1 MVHFFCRL
9 VLTSIPII
17 ALSSAASAVENTLP
31 ISHGDSWAALAIVI
45 TAVLTAL
52 FMNYRAPK
60 VRAFGTLLAALGCF
74 AVVVWFANILSTG
87 VLENPK
93 PNQAPL
99 DSAKPALLWIQTAI
113 AFISGWALVL
123 VAYKQS
129 KNTVV
134 LELHASNEPV
144 RYGRVS
150 RLLHWVTAILII
162 SLIPIG
168 IFTTMIPE
176 DAWFRNH
183 YYVVHKT
190 IGMIVFGLL
199 VIRLLW
205 NRKSK
210 RPELDET
217 LKPAEKRWAHRV
229 HIALYVMMMMMPIT
243 GYVMTTYHGY
253 PTYFFIW
260 EVPPLWG
267 EGQAYLVW
275 GTFHKYILPY
285 LLYIILGA
293 HILGALK
300 HQFVDK
306 HDSAFKRMVG

>member
-1 MVHFFCRL
+1 MDHFFCRL
-9 VLTSIPII
+9 VVTSVPII
-17 ALSSAASAVENTLP
+17 ALSSTASALENTLP
-31 ISHGDSWAALAIVI
+31 ISHGDSWAALAIII
-45 TAVLTAL
+45 TSVLTAL
-52 FMNYRAPK
+52 FMNYRTPK
-60 VRAFGTLLAALGCF
+60 VRAFGSLLAALGCF
-74 AVVVWFANILSTG
+74 AIVVWFANILSTG

-93 PNQAPL
+93 PNQTPL

-129 KNTVV
+129 SNTVV
-134 LELHASNEPV
+134 LELDAGNEPV

-150 RLLHWVTAILII
+150 RVLHWVTAILII
-162 SLIPIG
+162 TLIPIG

-199 VIRLLW
+199 VVRLLW

-217 LKPAEKRWAHRV
+217 LKPAEKRWAHRA
-229 HIALYVMMMMMPIT
+229 HIALYVMMIMMPLT

-275 GTFHKYILPY
+275 GVFHKYILPY

-300 HQFVDK
+300 HQLVDK
-306 HDSAFKRMVG
+306 HDSAFKRMVA